1 MTTEKKYS
9 VLLEMRPALDGYAG
23 IPQETRL
30 LFRGLCMMPSVE
42 VEGLLQTSLRF
53 LAAGMPGGR
62 GSANTAAVAES
73 TRLNRYSRV
82 VVSLDSKPS
91 QAPLEVAKLYMKR
104 RREAFALTCASLLR
118 PAAHKINTS
127 VFEPQGFEAFVWQAM
142 FAKTLPA
149 SDFALVTGKNYRLCT
164 VPWNIMQSA
173 GLNSLKF
180 VSRVTY
186 PRLAT
191 RGVDVFIAQTPY
203 PGRVDAGTALVVR
216 YHDALPI
223 FMPHA
228 FANKARH
235 QATHFNALLSNVRS
249 GAYFSCV
256 SEATRQDLLKIFPE
270 VADRAVTIHN
280 MVSPHFFLE
289 DSSAER
295 VPDIV
300 RSRVSQQ
307 SPQTHPNF
315 RSLGEQDSF
324 YRQHLGAGA
333 GAGAG
338 SGTGTGVGVTN
349 SAAPPLRYLLM
360 VSTLEPRKNHLA
372 LIAAWQAVRAELDPD
387 LKLVVVGGL
396 GWDVEPILREMRSWI
411 DQGGVFLLSAVPADD
426 LRVLYRHAL
435 ATVCPSLAEGFD
447 FSGVEAMRCG
457 GLAVASDIPVH
468 REIYDDAAEY
478 FDPYDVASLVGAL
491 KRTLY
496 GSQSADLRRSLIA
509 RGELVSSRYL
519 PQAIIPKWEVFLK
532 NVSQDVSQDVR
543 LSGKV
548 KQV

>member
-1 MTTEKKYS
+1 MK
-9 VLLEMRPALDGYAG
+9 
-23 IPQETRL
+23 
-30 LFRGLCMMPSVE
+30 SVE

-53 LAAGMPGGR
+53 LATGMPCSR
-62 GSANTAAVAES
+62 QSASTDAVAES

-82 VVSLDSKPS
+82 VISLDSKPS
-91 QAPLEVAKLYMKR
+91 KAPIEVAKLYMKR

-118 PAAHKINTS
+118 PAAHKIGTS
-127 VFEPQGFEAFVWQAM
+127 VFEPQGFEAFIWQAM

-149 SDFALVTGKNYRLCT
+149 SDFALVTSKNYRLCT

-180 VSRVTY
+180 VNKVTY
-186 PRLAT
+186 PRLDT
-191 RGVDVFIAQTPY
+191 RGINVFIAQTPY
-203 PGRVDAGTALVVR
+203 PGRVDADTTLVIR
-216 YHDALPI
+216 YHDALPV

-270 VADRAVTIHN
+270 VAARAVTIHN
-280 MVSPHFFLE
+280 MVSPHFFFE
-289 DSSAER
+289 NSSPER
-295 VPDIV
+295 VLDIV
-300 RSRVSQQ
+300 RSRLNLQ
-307 SPQTHPNF
+307 SMDTHPNF
-315 RSLGEQDSF
+315 RSVGEKDSF
-324 YRQHLGAGA
+324 YRQHLGSAPDM
-333 GAGAG
+333 
-338 SGTGTGVGVTN
+338 
-349 SAAPPLRYLLM
+349 SAAAAKAVASPLRYLLM
-360 VSTLEPRKNHLA
+360 VSTVEPRKNHMA
-372 LIAAWQAVRAELDPD
+372 LVAAWQAIRAQLDPN

-411 DQGGVFLLSAVPADD
+411 DQGGIFMLNGVPADD

-478 FDPYDVASLVGAL
+478 FDPYDANSLADAL
-491 KRTLY
+491 NRTLY
-496 GSQSADLRRSLIA
+496 SHNSVDLRNSRIA
-509 RGELVSSRYL
+509 KGNLVSRRYL
-519 PQAIIPKWEVFLK
+519 PEAILPKWEAFLD
-532 NVSQDVSQDVR
+532 DVGSSMKAKPV
-543 LSGKV
+543 
-548 KQV
+548 

>member
-1 MTTEKKYS
+1 MAEKKHS

-30 LFRGLCMMPSVE
+30 LFRGLCMMNSVA

-53 LAAGMPGGR
+53 LATGMPDAR
-62 GSANTAAVAES
+62 RSINTTSVLES

-91 QAPLEVAKLYMKR
+91 KAPLEVAKLYMKR
-104 RREAFALTCASLLR
+104 RREAFVLTCATLLR
-118 PAAHKINTS
+118 PSAHKIRTT
-127 VFEPQGFEAFVWQAM
+127 VFEPQGFEAFIWQAM

-149 SDFALVTGKNYRLCT
+149 ADFALVTGKNYRLCT
-164 VPWNIMQSA
+164 IPWNIMQSA

-180 VSRVTY
+180 IKKVTY
-186 PRLAT
+186 PRIDT
-191 RGVDVFIAQTPY
+191 QGVNVFIAQTPY
-203 PGRVDAGTALVVR
+203 PGRVDAGTALVIR

-235 QATHFNALLSNVRS
+235 QATHFNALLSNVHS

-270 VADRAVTIHN
+270 VATRSVTIHN
-280 MVSPHFFLE
+280 MVSPHFFFE
-289 DSSAER
+289 DSSPAR
-295 VPDIV
+295 VSDIV
-300 RSRVSQQ
+300 RSRLNLQ
-307 SPQTHPNF
+307 SVDTYPNF
-315 RSLGEQDSF
+315 RSLNEQDSF
-324 YRQHLGAGA
+324 YRQHLGT
-333 GAGAG
+333 G
-338 SGTGTGVGVTN
+338 SCLGTGEV
-349 SAAPPLRYLLM
+349 AANPEARPLRYLLM
-360 VSTLEPRKNHLA
+360 VSTVEPRKNHLA
-372 LIAAWQAVRAELDPD
+372 LVAAWQAVRVELDPHI
-387 LKLVVVGGL
+387 KLVFVGGL
-396 GWDVEPILREMRSWI
+396 GWDVEPILRGMRSWI
-411 DQGGVFLLSAVPADD
+411 DQGGIFILNAVPADE

-457 GLAVASDIPVH
+457 SMAIASDISVH

-478 FDPYDVASLVGAL
+478 FDPYDVSSLTGAL

-496 GSQSADLRRSLIA
+496 SAQADDLRSSLIA
-509 RGELVSSRYL
+509 KGKLVSSRYL
-519 PQAIIPKWEVFLK
+519 PEVILPKWEVFL
-532 NVSQDVSQDVR
+532 NEVSLCTKS
-543 LSGKV
+543 KPA
-548 KQV
+548 

>member
-9 VLLEMRPALDGYAG
+9 VLLEMRPALDGFAG

-30 LFRGLCMMPSVE
+30 LFRGLCMMQSVE

-53 LAAGMPGGR
+53 LASGMPGAR
-62 GSANTAAVAES
+62 QSASTAAVAES

-118 PAAHKINTS
+118 PSAHKINTS
-127 VFEPQGFEAFVWQAM
+127 MFEPQGFEAFVWQAM

-149 SDFALVTGKNYRLCT
+149 SDFSLVTGKNYRLCT

-180 VSRVTY
+180 VSKVTY

-256 SEATRQDLLKIFPE
+256 SEATRQDLLKVFPE
-270 VADRAVTIHN
+270 VASRAVTIHN
-280 MVSPHFFLE
+280 MVSPHFFFE
-289 DSSAER
+289 DSSPAR
-295 VPDIV
+295 VLDIV
-300 RSRVSQQ
+300 RSRLNMQ
-307 SPQTHPNF
+307 SANTQPNF
-315 RSLGEQDSF
+315 GSLEEQDSF
-324 YRQHLGAGA
+324 YRQHLGLTTGT
-333 GAGAG
+333 
-338 SGTGTGVGVTN
+338 GTGTGVGIGVVVAN
-349 SAAPPLRYLLM
+349 PLARPLRYLLM
-360 VSTLEPRKNHLA
+360 VSTVEPRKNHVA
-372 LIAAWQAVRAELDPD
+372 LIAAWQTIRAELDPEI
-387 LKLVVVGGL
+387 KLVVVGGL
-396 GWDVEPILREMRSWI
+396 GWDVEPIMREMRSWI
-411 DQGGVFLLSAVPADD
+411 DQGGIFMLSAVPADD

-447 FSGVEAMRCG
+447 FSGVETMRCG
-457 GLAVASDIPVH
+457 GLAIASDIPVH
-468 REIYDDAAEY
+468 REVYDDAAEY
-478 FDPYDVASLVGAL
+478 FDPYDVGSLAEAL

-496 GSQSADLRRSLIA
+496 SAHASDLRSSLIA
-509 RGELVSSRYL
+509 KGKLVSSRYL
-519 PQAIIPKWEVFLK
+519 PELILPKWEAFLD
-532 NVSQDVSQDVR
+532 DVGSSLKAKPV
-543 LSGKV
+543 
-548 KQV
+548 

>member
-1 MTTEKKYS
+1 
-9 VLLEMRPALDGYAG
+9 
-23 IPQETRL
+23 
-30 LFRGLCMMPSVE
+30 MPSVE
-42 VEGLLQTSLRF
+42 VQGLLQTSLRF
-53 LAAGMPGGR
+53 LSAGMPSTR
-62 GSANTAAVAES
+62 PSATEGPTAVPES
-73 TRLNRYSRV
+73 ARLNRYSRV

-91 QAPLEVAKLYMKR
+91 QAPMEAAKLYMKR
-104 RREAFALTCASLLR
+104 RREAFLLACASLLR
-118 PAAHKINTS
+118 PRASNLQLS
-127 VFEPQGFEAFVWQAM
+127 VFEPQGFEIYLWRAM

-149 SDFALVTGKNYRLCT
+149 SDFGLVTGKNYSVCT
-164 VPWNIMQSA
+164 MPWSILQLA
-173 GLNSLKF
+173 GLLTLKF
-180 VSRVTY
+180 VRQAIY
-186 PRLAT
+186 PRLDT
-191 RGVDVFIAQTPY
+191 RGIDVFIAQTPY
-203 PGRVDAGTALVVR
+203 PGRVDKGTALVVR
-216 YHDALPI
+216 YHDALPV

-228 FANKARH
+228 FAHKAKH
-235 QATHFNALLSNVRS
+235 QAQHFNALLSNVRS

-300 RSRVSQQ
+300 RTRVNQQ

-324 YRQHLGAGA
+324 YRQHLGICAGA
-333 GAGAG
+333 G
-338 SGTGTGVGVTN
+338 TGGVDATKP
-349 SAAPPLRYLLM
+349 AAPPLRYLLM
-360 VSTLEPRKNHLA
+360 VSTLEPRKNHLT
-372 LIAAWQAVRAELDPD
+372 LIAAWQAVRAELDPH

-396 GWDVEPILREMRSWI
+396 GWDVEPILQEMRSWI
-411 DQGGVFLLSAVPADD
+411 DQGGIFMLNAVPADD

-457 GLAVASDIPVH
+457 GVAVASDIAVH

-478 FDPYDVASLVGAL
+478 FDPYDVASLAGTL

-519 PQAIIPKWEVFLK
+519 PEAVHPKWEAFLK
-532 NVSQDVSQDVR
+532 DVGSSR
-543 LSGKV
+543 KV
-548 KQV
+548 KLV

>member
-1 MTTEKKYS
+1 MTAETKHS

-30 LFRGLCMMPSVE
+30 LFRGLCMIQSVE

-53 LAAGMPGGR
+53 LSTGMPSTR
-62 GSANTAAVAES
+62 QSADTIAVTES
-73 TRLNRYSRV
+73 SRLNRYSRV

-91 QAPLEVAKLYMKR
+91 KSLIEIVKLYVKR
-104 RREAFALTCASLLR
+104 RREVFALTFASLLR
-118 PAAHKINTS
+118 PVAHNVSMS
-127 VFEPQGFEAFVWQAM
+127 VFEPQGFEAFIWQAM

-164 VPWNIMQSA
+164 IPWNIMQSA
-173 GLNSLKF
+173 GINSLKF
-180 VSRVTY
+180 VSKVTY
-186 PRLAT
+186 PRLDT

-203 PGRVDAGTALVVR
+203 PGRVDASTALVIR
-216 YHDALPI
+216 YHDALPV

-235 QATHFNALLSNVRS
+235 QATHFNALSSNVRS

-270 VADRAVTIHN
+270 VAARAVTIHN
-280 MVSPHFFLE
+280 MVSPHFFF
-289 DSSAER
+289 DNSSPAR
-295 VPDIV
+295 VFGIV
-300 RSRVSQQ
+300 RSRLNLQ
-307 SPQTHPNF
+307 SVHTHPNF

-324 YRQHLGAGA
+324 YHLHLGSAPGMGAGA
-333 GAGAG
+333 AA
-338 SGTGTGVGVTN
+338 TN
-349 SAAPPLRYLLM
+349 SAAAPLRYLLM
-360 VSTLEPRKNHLA
+360 VSTVEPRKNHQA
-372 LIAAWQAVRAELDPD
+372 LVAAWQSIRAELDPD
-387 LKLVVVGGL
+387 IKLLLVGGL
-396 GWDVEPILREMRSWI
+396 GWDVEPILREMRGWI
-411 DQGGVFLLSAVPADD
+411 DQGGIFMLSAVPADD

-457 GLAVASDIPVH
+457 GVAVASDIPVH

-478 FDPYDVASLVGAL
+478 FDPYDVASLTGAL

-496 GSQSADLRRSLIA
+496 GAQAANRRSFLIEK
-509 RGELVSSRYL
+509 GKLVSSRYL
-519 PQAIIPKWEVFLK
+519 PEAIIPKWEIFL
-532 NVSQDVSQDVR
+532 NDVS
-543 LSGKV
+543 LCMKP
-548 KQV
+548 KPA

>member
-1 MTTEKKYS
+1 MTTEIKYS

-30 LFRGLCMMPSVE
+30 LFRGLCLMQSVA

-53 LAAGMPGGR
+53 LATGMPGTR
-62 GSANTAAVAES
+62 QSASTTAVAES

-91 QAPLEVAKLYMKR
+91 KAPLEVAKLYMKR

-118 PAAHKINTS
+118 PSAHKVNTS
-127 VFEPQGFEAFVWQAM
+127 VFEPQGFEAFIWQAM

-149 SDFALVTGKNYRLCT
+149 SDFALVTGKSYRLCT
-164 VPWNIMQSA
+164 IPWNIMQSA

-180 VSRVTY
+180 FSKVTY

-270 VADRAVTIHN
+270 VAERAVTIHN
-280 MVSPHFFLE
+280 MVSPHFFFE
-289 DSSAER
+289 DSSPER
-295 VPDIV
+295 VLDIV
-300 RSRVSQQ
+300 RSRVNQQ
-307 SPQTHPNF
+307 SPDTHPNF

-324 YRQHLGAGA
+324 YRQHLGTAMGA
-333 GAGAG
+333 N
-338 SGTGTGVGVTN
+338 TGVGAAN
-349 SAAPPLRYLLM
+349 SVPPPLRYLLM

-372 LIAAWQAVRAELDPD
+372 LVAAWQAVRAEMDPSI
-387 LKLVVVGGL
+387 KLVVVGGL
-396 GWDVEPILREMRSWI
+396 GWDVEPIMREMRSWI
-411 DQGGVFLLSAVPADD
+411 DQGGIFMLNAVPADD

-457 GLAVASDIPVH
+457 GVTIASDIPVH
-468 REIYDDAAEY
+468 REIYDNAAEY
-478 FDPYDVASLVGAL
+478 FNPYDVKSLTDAI

-496 GSQSADLRRSLIA
+496 SVDSIGLQDSLVVKG
-509 RGELVSSRYL
+509 RHVSSRYL
-519 PQAIIPKWEVFLK
+519 PEAILPKWDAFL
-532 NVSQDVSQDVR
+532 NDVNADMMKDKG
-543 LSGKV
+543 LT
-548 KQV
+548 